1 MPPCREGCL
10 LVRLVTK
17 RVRHREVTVGKDARD
32 PVMESDEI
40 SSVPLCPADAAVPA
54 AEPGQIGVRDFA
66 SYALI
71 IDARSP
77 HEYAEDHIPGA
88 VNLPVVD
95 DDEYAQ
101 VGTTHKT
108 DKHAAYL
115 IGVEYSLR
123 NIADQI
129 KPLISRYKQKDRFLV
144 YCFRGGK
151 RSRLWGDNLRIIG
164 FEVDV
169 LAGGW
174 KRYRQW
180 VRSALD
186 QLPRTFEYRVLCG
199 PTGCGKT
206 RMLHELRRQG
216 HQVLDLEDIARHR
229 GSLLGQIPGQSQPT
243 QKFFDTLLL
252 DTLRRF
258 DPRRPVWLEAESK
271 KVGDL
276 SLPDSLYEAMH
287 RSPVVNLAAPMPARV
302 KLWREDYPH
311 FAADPVAM
319 VQKLEPLKP
328 LVGKDTLA
336 QWMELASSQRVDDLF
351 ESVMRLHY
359 DPCYARST
367 RRNYGVAVEGRT
379 IELASLDQTVLAG
392 AVGQLVAEVSR

>member
-1 MPPCREGCL
+1 MDLPSQ
-10 LVRLVTK
+10 LVHPSQLHV
-17 RVRHREVTVGKDARD
+17 
-32 PVMESDEI
+32 
-40 SSVPLCPADAAVPA
+40 
-54 AEPGQIGVRDFA
+54 QDFA
-66 SYALI
+66 SYALV

-77 HEYAEDHIPGA
+77 HEYAEDHLPGA

-95 DDEYAQ
+95 DLEYAE

-129 KPLISRYKQKDRFLV
+129 TPLISRYGPKDRFLV

-180 VRSALD
+180 VRSGLE
-186 QLPRTFEYRVLCG
+186 QLPRTLRYRVLCG

-206 RMLHELRRQG
+206 RMLHELHAQG
-216 HQVLDLEDIARHR
+216 HQVLDLEDLARHR
-229 GSLLGQIPGQSQPT
+229 GSLLGRIPGEPQPT

-252 DTLRRF
+252 DALRRF
-258 DPRRPVWLEAESK
+258 DPGRPVWLEAESK
-271 KVGDL
+271 KIGDL
-276 SLPDSLYEAMH
+276 QLPESLFEEMH
-287 RSPVVNLAAPMPARV
+287 RSPVVNLVAPMPARV

-311 FAADPVAM
+311 FAANPVAM

-328 LVGKDTLA
+328 LVGKETLA
-336 QWMELASSQRVDDLF
+336 QWMDLATCGKVAELF
-351 ESVMRLHY
+351 ESVMSLHY

-367 RRNYGVAVEGRT
+367 RHNYGVAVEGRVM
-379 IELASLDQTVLAG
+379 ELASLDQPALADAVRQLTATVT
-392 AVGQLVAEVSR
+392 E

>member
-1 MPPCREGCL
+1 
-10 LVRLVTK
+10 
-17 RVRHREVTVGKDARD
+17 
-32 PVMESDEI
+32 MESDEN
-40 SSVPLCPADAAVPA
+40 SSVPGRVTEGSVPLVH
-54 AEPGQIGVRDFA
+54 PGQMGVRDFD

-95 DDEYAQ
+95 DGEYAE
-101 VGTTHKT
+101 VGTKHKT

-129 KPLISRYKQKDRFLV
+129 KPLISRYGPKDRFLV

-151 RSRLWGDNLRIIG
+151 RSRLWGDNLRVIG

-174 KRYRQW
+174 KRYREW
-180 VRSALD
+180 VRTALAE
-186 QLPRTFEYRVLCG
+186 LSKVFEYRVLCG

-216 HQVLDLEDIARHR
+216 HQVLDLEEIARHR

-243 QKFFDTLLL
+243 QKFFDTLLI

-258 DPRRPVWLEAESK
+258 DAAKPVWLEAESK
-271 KVGDL
+271 KVGDVH
-276 SLPDSLYEAMH
+276 LPEALYEAMH
-287 RSPVVNLAAPMPARV
+287 RSPVINLAAPMAARV

-328 LVGKDTLA
+328 LVGKETLG
-336 QWMELASSQRVDDLF
+336 QWLDLARAWKVDDLF

-379 IELASLDQTVLAG
+379 IELVSLDQPALAA
-392 AVGQLVAEVSR
+392 AVGQLVSRISQ

>member
-1 MPPCREGCL
+1 
-10 LVRLVTK
+10 
-17 RVRHREVTVGKDARD
+17 
-32 PVMESDEI
+32 MESDKI
-40 SSVPLCPADAAVPA
+40 SATAAGATSASAPAVVHPRQLD
-54 AEPGQIGVRDFA
+54 VRDFD

-95 DDEYAQ
+95 DTEYAE
-101 VGTTHKT
+101 VGTKHKT

-123 NIADQI
+123 NIADHI
-129 KPLISRYKQKDRFLV
+129 KPLISRYAPKDRFLV

-151 RSRLWGDNLRIIG
+151 RSRLWGDNLRTIG

-180 VRSALD
+180 VRTALD
-186 QLPRTFEYRVLCG
+186 QLPNALEYRVLCG

-206 RMLHELRRQG
+206 RMLHEMRRQG
-216 HQVLDLEDIARHR
+216 HQVLDLEELAGHR
-229 GSLLGQIPGQSQPT
+229 GSLLGALPGRPQPSQ
-243 QKFFDTLLL
+243 KLFDSMLL

-258 DPRRPVWLEAESK
+258 DVRRPVWLEAESK
-271 KVGDL
+271 KVGNL
-276 SLPDSLYEAMH
+276 QLPEALYEAMH
-287 RSPVVNLAAPMPARV
+287 RAAVINLDAPMPARV

-311 FAADPVAM
+311 FAEDPVAM

-328 LVGKDTLA
+328 LVGKETLA
-336 QWMELASSQRVDDLF
+336 LWTDLASSGRVDTLF

-367 RRNYGVAVEGRT
+367 RHNYGVAVEGRT
-379 IELASLDQTVLAG
+379 IQLPSLDQPALAE
-392 AVGQLVAEVSR
+392 AVRHIAADVSDRG